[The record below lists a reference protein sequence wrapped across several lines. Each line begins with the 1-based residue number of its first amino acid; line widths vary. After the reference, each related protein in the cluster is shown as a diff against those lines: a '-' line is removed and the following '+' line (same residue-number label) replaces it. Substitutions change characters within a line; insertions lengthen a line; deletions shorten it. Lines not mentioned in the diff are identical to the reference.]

1 MRRAMI
7 EVDGKVLK
15 ATVDDK
21 GQALVNGQVVKPD
34 AWKAPF
40 SGTVFGIALNYQGLL
55 DSKIAEFNQDPYKT
69 PPKTPVLYIK
79 TPNTVVG
86 HEGNIVFPAGVD
98 AIQAGPALGVVIG
111 KRASRVSEAEAM
123 DYVGGYTAVNE
134 VTLPEVSFYRP
145 AVKAKCRDTFCPVG
159 PVVVDAADIKDP
171 HALEIRLLVNGEVRQ
186 QNSTANFVRSIPELI
201 SFLSQFMT
209 FEPGDLIITGVPEG
223 RVDIAVGD
231 KVEVEIAG
239 LGRLS
244 NTVVAE

>member
-7 EVDGKVLK
+7 EVDGKVLE
-15 ATVDDK
+15 ATVDDQ
-21 GQALVNGQVVKPD
+21 GQPRVNGQAVQPA

-40 SGTVFGIALNYQGLL
+40 DGSVFGIALNYRGLL
-55 DSKIAEFNQDPYKT
+55 DSKLAEFHQDPYKT

-86 HEGNIVFPAGVD
+86 HQGNIVFPAGVET
-98 AIQAGPALGVVIG
+98 IQAGPALGVVIG
-111 KRASRVSEAEAM
+111 KRASRASEAEALG
-123 DYVGGYTAVNE
+123 YVGGYTAVNE
-134 VTLPEVSFYRP
+134 VTLPELSFYRP

-171 HALEIRLLVNGEVRQ
+171 HALAIRLLVNGAVRQ
-186 QNSTANFVRSIPELI
+186 ENSTANFVRSIPELI

-223 RVDIAVGD
+223 RVDLKVGD
-231 KVEVEIAG
+231 QVEVEIEG
-239 LGRLS
+239 IGRLS

>member
-7 EVDGKVLK
+7 EVDGKVLE
-15 ATVDDK
+15 ATVDDQ
-21 GQALVNGQVVKPD
+21 GQPRVNGQAVQPA

-40 SGTVFGIALNYQGLL
+40 DGSVFGIALNYRGLL
-55 DSKIAEFNQDPYKT
+55 DSKLAEFHQDPYKT

-86 HEGNIVFPAGVD
+86 HQGNIVFPAGVET
-98 AIQAGPALGVVIG
+98 IQAGPALGVVIG
-111 KRASRVSEAEAM
+111 KRASRVSEAEALG
-123 DYVGGYTAVNE
+123 YVGGYTAVNE
-134 VTLPEVSFYRP
+134 VTLPELSFYRP

-159 PVVVDAADIKDP
+159 PVVVDAADIADP
-171 HALEIRLLVNGEVRQ
+171 HALEIRLLVNGAVRQ
-186 QNSTANFVRSIPELI
+186 QNSTANFVRRIPELI

-223 RVDIAVGD
+223 RVDLKVGD
-231 KVEVEIAG
+231 QVEVEIEG
-239 LGRLS
+239 IGRLS